1 LDHIKHIKEIN
12 IDEVKAG
19 EIAKGHFVN
28 LNFKVSALENPMIAF
43 VAVKDNEMVLSYIY
57 NVKVINNDK
66 KEEVYSICVR
76 ADSGEVINFNL
87 DAVAI
92 N

>member
-1 LDHIKHIKEIN
+1 
-12 IDEVKAG
+12 
-19 EIAKGHFVN
+19 
-28 LNFKVSALENPMIAF
+28 MIA
-43 VAVKDNEMVLSYIY
+43 VVSVKDNEMVLSYVY